1 MHVHRGVGGGRLLV
15 GRLFLVVCAAS
26 LILVNSVVVGESPSK
41 PSLATSVSMEL
52 ALQSN
57 SAPLASP
64 SPGVWTLLGS
74 QPPGRD
80 GHGFVYDSKA
90 DRFIVF
96 GGAITAT
103 GFTNSTW
110 TYDYANNSWANIT
123 PRVGP
128 SPRAGAG
135 MAYDSGAD
143 RTILFG
149 GSIAGYGV
157 AGDTWSFD
165 YSNDTWSELA
175 PTTAPAARSISKM
188 VYDIAANRMIL
199 FGGAGAY
206 GPFGDTWSYDYG
218 TNSWALLN
226 ANSPGSLFAPSMAY
240 DAAADRVF
248 LFGGAVFGMTIVW
261 KNDTW
266 ALSVA
271 DKTWTNTH
279 ASTSPSARGGA
290 PMAYDSVS
298 DVALLFGGANTFAN
312 TTSGYFNDTWAYNAT
327 ANAWSDVTPVHSPSP
342 RVLSALAYDPIV
354 DRTVLFGGA
363 PGSGIPYDDAWAFQY
378 VPPVPSFP
386 PSAPRN
392 LQASAG
398 DGQVALGWEA
408 PSSNGSAPVANYRI
422 YRGTVPGGESLLATV
437 GDVLRYTDSAVANG
451 LTYYYEVSAVS
462 SAGEGPKSNETAATP
477 RGLPSAPLDLT
488 GNAAN
493 AQVTLRWQAPTSDG
507 GSPITNYTVYRG
519 TSSGGETL
527 LTTLGT
533 VLSYVDPGLSNGQ
546 TYYYEVTATNGVG
559 EGPKSF
565 EAAATPAS
573 VPSEPRSLT
582 ATTVSGQVALSW
594 MEPTSDG
601 GSAITGYNVY
611 RGTSTGTEAFL
622 TPLGPVLTYTDGGV
636 TAGVTYYYEVTAVN
650 AVGEGPKS
658 AEVSGTPA
666 AVPTMPRSLAAAA
679 GHNEITLTWA
689 APVSDGGSPI
699 TGYRVYRATSAG
711 AETLL
716 STVGAVL
723 SYTDPGLTKD
733 QAYYYEVSA
742 VNAVGEGPKSNEAS
756 ATPTAP
762 PDATPPTVTI
772 TSPANNT
779 EVSSTTVTVSGTAAD
794 NVAVAKVEVSTDG
807 VTWTT
812 ASGTTAWSAEVTLH
826 VGSNTI
832 YVRATD
838 ASGNQATTR
847 ITVVVTSPTTGAS
860 GLPLPLI
867 AGLGV
872 VVVLV
877 AIASALLVS
886 RRRRSRIKR

>member
-1 MHVHRGVGGGRLLV
+1 M
-15 GRLFLVVCAAS
+15 
-26 LILVNSVVVGESPSK
+26 K
-41 PSLATSVSMEL
+41 PSLATSVPVKL

-90 DRFIVF
+90 ERFIVF

-110 TYDYANNSWANIT
+110 SYDYANNTWANIT

-135 MAYDSGAD
+135 MAYDSPAD
-143 RTILFG
+143 RVILFG
-149 GSIAGYGV
+149 GVISSTGSV
-157 AGDTWSFD
+157 GDTWVFD
-165 YSNDTWSELA
+165 YSNDTWTNRA
-175 PTTAPAARSISKM
+175 PGTAPAARGLPNM
-188 VYDIAANRMIL
+188 VYDSGADQTIL
-199 FGGAGAY
+199 FGGAGSF
-206 GPFGDTWSYDYG
+206 GPYGDTWSYDYPSN
-218 TNSWALLN
+218 TWTIIN
-226 ANSPGSLFAPSMAY
+226 ANSPGALVVASMTY
-240 DAAADRVF
+240 DPAADRVF
-248 LFGGAVFGMTIVW
+248 LFGGAIFGTTIVW

-266 ALSVA
+266 ALSTA
-271 DKTWTNTH
+271 DKTWRNTH

-312 TTSGYFNDTWAYNAT
+312 TPTGYFNDTWAYNAT

-342 RVLSALAYDPIV
+342 RVLSALAYDPIT
-354 DRTVLFGGA
+354 DRTIMFGGA

-378 VPPVPSFP
+378 VPPAPSFP
-386 PSAPRN
+386 PSVPRN
-392 LQASAG
+392 LQASG
-398 DGQVALGWEA
+398 GESNVALVWEA
-408 PSSNGSAPVANYRI
+408 PSSNGSAPVTNYRI
-422 YRGTVPGGESLLATV
+422 YRGTAPGGESLLTTV
-437 GDVLRYTDSAVANG
+437 GNVLTYADGAVTNG

-462 SAGEGPKSNETAATP
+462 SAGEGSKSNETFATP
-477 RGLPSAPLDLT
+477 RGVPSAARGLT
-488 GNAAN
+488 GVAGNAE
-493 AQVTLRWQAPTSDG
+493 VTLSWQAPASDG
-507 GSPITNYTVYRG
+507 GSAITNYTVYRG

-527 LTTLGT
+527 LTSLGT
-533 VLSYVDPGLSNGQ
+533 VLTYVDPGLANGQ
-546 TYYYEVTATNGVG
+546 TYYYEVTATNGLG
-559 EGPKSF
+559 EGPKSG
-565 EAAATPAS
+565 EAAATPAD
-573 VPSEPRSLT
+573 VPSEPRALT
-582 ATTVSGQVALSW
+582 ATGVSGQVGLSW
-594 MEPTSDG
+594 TDPVSNG

-611 RGTSTGTEAFL
+611 RGTSAGTETLL
-622 TPLGPVLTYTDGGV
+622 TTVGPVLAFTDGDV
-636 TAGVTYYYEVTAVN
+636 TPGTTYFYEVSAVN
-650 AVGEGPKS
+650 VVGEGPKS
-658 AEVSGTPA
+658 TEASATLA
-666 AVPTMPRSLAAAA
+666 TAPTTPRSLAAAA
-679 GHNEITLTWA
+679 GLNEATLTWA

-699 TGYRVYRATSAG
+699 TGYKVYRATSAG

-716 STVGAVL
+716 SMVGVVL
-723 SYTDPGLTKD
+723 SYTDPGLTSG

-762 PDATPPTVTI
+762 PDTTPPTITI

-779 EVSSTTVTVSGTAAD
+779 EVSSTIVTVSGTAAD

-812 ASGTTAWSAEVTLH
+812 ASGTTVWNADVTLH
-826 VGSNTI
+826 LGSNTI
-832 YVRATD
+832 YVRAAD
-838 ASGNQATTR
+838 AAGNRATTR
-847 ITVVVTSPTTGAS
+847 ITVVVTSTTGAS

-877 AIASALLVS
+877 AAATAFLVS
-886 RRRRSRIKR
+886 RRRRRSGGPPTG

>member
-1 MHVHRGVGGGRLLV
+1 L
-15 GRLFLVVCAAS
+15 
-26 LILVNSVVVGESPSK
+26 K
-41 PSLATSVSMEL
+41 PSLATSVPVKL

-90 DRFIVF
+90 ERFIVF

-110 TYDYANNSWANIT
+110 SYDYANNTWANIT

-135 MAYDSGAD
+135 MAYDSPAD
-143 RTILFG
+143 RVILFG
-149 GSIAGYGV
+149 GVISSTGSV
-157 AGDTWSFD
+157 GDTWVFD
-165 YSNDTWSELA
+165 YSNDTWTNRA
-175 PTTAPAARSISKM
+175 PGTAPAARGLPNM
-188 VYDIAANRMIL
+188 VYDSGADQTIL
-199 FGGAGAY
+199 FGGAGSF
-206 GPFGDTWSYDYG
+206 GPYGDTWSYDYPSN
-218 TNSWALLN
+218 TWTIIN
-226 ANSPGSLFAPSMAY
+226 ANSPGALVVASMTY
-240 DAAADRVF
+240 DPAADRVF
-248 LFGGAVFGMTIVW
+248 LFGGAIFGTTIVW

-266 ALSVA
+266 ALSTA
-271 DKTWTNTH
+271 DKTWRNTH

-312 TTSGYFNDTWAYNAT
+312 TPTGYFNDTWAYNAT

-342 RVLSALAYDPIV
+342 RVLSALAYDPIT
-354 DRTVLFGGA
+354 DRTIMFGGA

-378 VPPVPSFP
+378 VPPAPSFP
-386 PSAPRN
+386 PSVPRN
-392 LQASAG
+392 LQASG
-398 DGQVALGWEA
+398 GESNVALVWEA
-408 PSSNGSAPVANYRI
+408 PSSNGSAPVTNYRI
-422 YRGTVPGGESLLATV
+422 YRGTAPGGESLLTTV
-437 GDVLRYTDSAVANG
+437 GNVLTYADGAVTNG

-462 SAGEGPKSNETAATP
+462 SAGEGSKSNETFATP
-477 RGLPSAPLDLT
+477 RGVPSAARGLT
-488 GNAAN
+488 GVAGNAE
-493 AQVTLRWQAPTSDG
+493 VTLSWQAPASDG
-507 GSPITNYTVYRG
+507 GSAITNYTVYRG

-527 LTTLGT
+527 LTSLGT
-533 VLSYVDPGLSNGQ
+533 VLTYVDPGLANGQ
-546 TYYYEVTATNGVG
+546 TYYYEVTATNGLG
-559 EGPKSF
+559 EGPKSG
-565 EAAATPAS
+565 EAAATPAD
-573 VPSEPRSLT
+573 VPSEPRALT
-582 ATTVSGQVALSW
+582 ATGVSGQVGLSW
-594 MEPTSDG
+594 TDPVSNG

-611 RGTSTGTEAFL
+611 RGTSAGTETLL
-622 TPLGPVLTYTDGGV
+622 TTVGPVLAFTDGDV
-636 TAGVTYYYEVTAVN
+636 TPGTTYFYEVSAVN
-650 AVGEGPKS
+650 VVGEGPKS
-658 AEVSGTPA
+658 TEASATLA
-666 AVPTMPRSLAAAA
+666 TAPTTPRSLAAAA
-679 GHNEITLTWA
+679 GLNEATLTWA

-699 TGYRVYRATSAG
+699 TGYKVYRATSAG

-716 STVGAVL
+716 STVGVVL
-723 SYTDPGLTKD
+723 SYTDPGLTSG

-762 PDATPPTVTI
+762 PDTTPPTITI

-779 EVSSTTVTVSGTAAD
+779 EVSSTIVTVSGTAAD

-812 ASGTTAWSAEVTLH
+812 ASGTTVWNADVTLH
-826 VGSNTI
+826 LGSNTI
-832 YVRATD
+832 YVRAAD
-838 ASGNQATTR
+838 AAGNRATTR
-847 ITVVVTSPTTGAS
+847 ITVVVTSTTGAS

-877 AIASALLVS
+877 AAATAFLVS
-886 RRRRSRIKR
+886 RRRRRSGGPPTG

>member
-57 SAPLASP
+57 SAPRASP

-103 GFTNSTW
+103 GFTNSNWSYEYTNNTW
-110 TYDYANNSWANIT
+110 TNIT

-206 GPFGDTWSYDYG
+206 GPFGDTWSYEYG

-386 PSAPRN
+386 PSPPRN
-392 LQASAG
+392 LQASGG
-398 DGQVALGWEA
+398 DSHVALVWEA
-408 PSSNGSAPVANYRI
+408 PSSNGSAPVTNYRI

-437 GDVLRYTDSAVANG
+437 GTVLTYTDNAVANG
-451 LTYYYEVSAVS
+451 LTYFYEVS
-462 SAGEGPKSNETAATP
+462 
-477 RGLPSAPLDLT
+477 
-488 GNAAN
+488 
-493 AQVTLRWQAPTSDG
+493 
-507 GSPITNYTVYRG
+507 
-519 TSSGGETL
+519 
-527 LTTLGT
+527 
-533 VLSYVDPGLSNGQ
+533 
-546 TYYYEVTATNGVG
+546 
-559 EGPKSF
+559 
-565 EAAATPAS
+565 
-573 VPSEPRSLT
+573 
-582 ATTVSGQVALSW
+582 
-594 MEPTSDG
+594 
-601 GSAITGYNVY
+601 
-611 RGTSTGTEAFL
+611 
-622 TPLGPVLTYTDGGV
+622 
-636 TAGVTYYYEVTAVN
+636 AVN

-658 AEVSGTPA
+658 TEASATPA
-666 AVPTMPRSLAAAA
+666 TTPTMPRSLAAAA
-679 GHNEITLTWA
+679 SPNEVTLTWA

-699 TGYRVYRATSAG
+699 TGYKVYRATSAG

-716 STVGAVL
+716 STVGVVL
-723 SYTDPGLTKD
+723 SYPDPGLTSG

-762 PDATPPTVTI
+762 PDTTPPTITI

-779 EVSSTTVTVSGTAAD
+779 QISSTIVTVSGTATD

-812 ASGTTAWSAEVTLH
+812 ASGTTAWNADVTLR

-832 YVRATD
+832 YARATD

-847 ITVVVTSPTTGAS
+847 ITIVVTTPTTGGS
-860 GLPLPLI
+860 GSPLPLI
-867 AGLGV
+867 AGFGV
-872 VVVLV
+872 LVVLV
-877 AIASALLVS
+877 AAATAFLVGR
-886 RRRRSRIKR
+886 RRRRSGGPPKG